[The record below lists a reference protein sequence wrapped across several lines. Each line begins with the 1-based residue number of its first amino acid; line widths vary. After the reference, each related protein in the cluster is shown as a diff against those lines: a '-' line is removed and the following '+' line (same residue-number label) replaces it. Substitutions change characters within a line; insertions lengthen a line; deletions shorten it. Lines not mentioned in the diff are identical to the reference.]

1 MISMIA
7 SLNTTRYWFGLA
19 GPLLSLCLLLTGC
32 GKTTSQSATDQ
43 LLQSSAID
51 RAIQKIDFTP
61 LARQK
66 VYLDDQFIRGTK
78 VNGYVNSDYVISS
91 LRQQI
96 MAANCLIMERKE
108 DAEYIIEARVGT
120 LGNDQHEI
128 NYGIPANNM
137 LSTASNAVSVAPQIP
152 VIPEI
157 SLAKREH
164 RTGAAK
170 IGVFAYHQETRE
182 PVWQAGV
189 RAERARS
196 RDSWFLGIGP
206 YQSGT
211 IYEEPMFAG
220 GRIDRPVQ
228 NVLIG
233 KGRQKSPEPMPP
245 VDYQSP
251 YLFPLAYQL
260 KAEQQKKG
268 DDPKTTVDWANHQKT
283 QEEIRQL
290 LQQIEAETKTLAPP
304 GGLPT
309 PQPPAAEPSPVP
321 LGDDNSAAEQP
332 SPGEQDANSQ
342 SPPPA
347 PPASP
352 QPTTQ
357 SASAEQP
364 WGTPPPETE
373 PNSTP
378 VPSGHSSLQPLAP
391 PTRTPMW

>member
-1 MISMIA
+1 MIA
-7 SLNTTRYWFGLA
+7 YLSTTRFWFRLA
-19 GPLLSLCLLLTGC
+19 GPLLCLCLLLTGC

-51 RAIQKIDFTP
+51 RVIQKIDFTP

-108 DAEYIIEARVGT
+108 DADYVIEARVGT

-137 LSTASNAVSVAPQIP
+137 LSSASNAVPASPQIP
-152 VIPEI
+152 TIPEI

-170 IGVFAYHQETRE
+170 IGVFAYHRESRE

-220 GRIDRPVQ
+220 GRINRPAQ
-228 NVLIG
+228 NLLVG
-233 KGRQKSPEPMPP
+233 KGRQKSPEPTPP
-245 VDYQSP
+245 VDYQTP

-260 KAEQQKKG
+260 KAEQQRNGTDK
-268 DDPKTTVDWANHQKT
+268 DATIEWANHEKT

-290 LQQIEAETKTLAPP
+290 LQQIEAESKNLAPP
-304 GGLPT
+304 AEAAT
-309 PQPPAAEPSPVP
+309 PQPPASEPNP
-321 LGDDNSAAEQP
+321 LP
-332 SPGEQDANSQ
+332 PGESVPPAAQQPPGDQSSNSQ
-342 SPPPA
+342 APPPA
-347 PPASP
+347 PPSSP
-352 QPTTQ
+352 QPTAQ

-364 WGTPPPETE
+364 WGNPPPETE
-373 PNSTP
+373 SDSTP
-378 VPSGHSSLQPLAP
+378 VPAGHPSLEPLAP
-391 PTRTPMW
+391 PTRNPMW